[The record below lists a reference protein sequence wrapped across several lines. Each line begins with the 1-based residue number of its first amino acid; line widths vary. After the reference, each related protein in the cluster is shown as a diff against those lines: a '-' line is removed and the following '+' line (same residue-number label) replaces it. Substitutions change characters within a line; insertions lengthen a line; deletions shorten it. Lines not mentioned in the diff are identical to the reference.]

1 MTPRLFVY
9 MGKREFLKMLVYRF
23 GVGRRRN
30 YEKMSVLKYYFTAI
44 SAVVCL
50 ASCDDEE
57 LSKIPTVPTSFSI
70 ADGEIINNTV
80 VTLDA
85 DGSKVGNGAPIRYSY
100 YLGTSKDNL
109 EEVETNVKLTPY
121 TQYFWY
127 VVARTDDGEE
137 TPSKIRTFYCVPDNK
152 VKVERDC
159 GNGKWASVLRFKN
172 LPVDKLAGGKV
183 TITPDHNGYEMDPI
197 VLSAGQDSC
206 YVESSQLKTCV
217 HGFDDEHGI
226 LYQPVI
232 YTFDAELIIRVGDKD
247 IPKRV
252 SAENIFLNKDLFVCD
267 SEFNVYRVVKIG
279 NQTWLADDFRATSY
293 VDFNGE
299 IVQLK
304 EGRDYFVSTLAS
316 GAKGI
321 LYDVWM
327 RDYIPDL
334 INQIK
339 GYRLFDTKDWETL
352 LDFYNPKGD
361 DRHLSYEEN
370 CYILDCL
377 TSQYD
382 WAEKNTT
389 SELMG
394 LFNAKPFGWVT
405 LNEINGDIGRWHNG
419 DAACYYY
426 GTIIS
431 YDDIY
436 NNDRRDVYTTYNFI
450 RTQDDDV
457 CQSLRFIKD

>member
-1 MTPRLFVY
+1 MKRL
-9 MGKREFLKMLVYRF
+9 G
-23 GVGRRRN
+23 
-30 YEKMSVLKYYFTAI
+30 VLKLSFTAI
-44 SAVVCL
+44 SAIVCL
-50 ASCDDEE
+50 ASCDEEE

-85 DGSKVGNGAPIRYSY
+85 GGSKVENGAPIKYSH

-109 EEVETNVKLTPY
+109 KEVETNVKLTPY
-121 TQYFWY
+121 TQYYWY
-127 VVARTDDGEE
+127 TVARTDDGEE
-137 TPSKIRTFYCVPDNK
+137 TPSEIRTFYCVPDNK
-152 VKVERDC
+152 VEVEQDC

-172 LPVDKLAGGKV
+172 LPVDKLVGGKV

-279 NQTWLADDFRATSY
+279 NQTWLADDLRATSY
-293 VDFNGE
+293 IDANGE
-299 IVQLK
+299 FVQLK
-304 EGRDYFVSTLAS
+304 EGKDYFVSTLAS

-321 LYDVWM
+321 LYDVYM
-327 RDYIPDL
+327 NDMEFFL
-334 INQIK
+334 HKKIK
-339 GYRLFDTKDWETL
+339 GYRTFGLEEWKTL
-352 LDFYNPKGD
+352 LNFYNPKGD
-361 DRHLSYEEN
+361 NRHPSYEEN

-389 SELMG
+389 SELVG
-394 LFNAKPFGWVT
+394 LFNAKPFGEIWV
-405 LNEINGDIGRWHNG
+405 NKDNGDISHW
-419 DAACYYY
+419 DK
-426 GTIIS
+426 GTSFGGVKIS
-431 YDDIY
+431 YDEYTNRNYDIY
-436 NNDRRDVYTTYNFI
+436 TQYIWNHTKYTLYTSI
-450 RTQDDDV
+450 R
-457 CQSLRFIKD
+457 LIKID